1 MQGLPRRITQAV
13 LYEAI
18 AISCI
23 SPAIA
28 AIFKQDLVYSG
39 ALSAT
44 MSAIAM
50 LWNMIFNALFER
62 WEASRRQPTR
72 TLGRRI
78 LHATGFEGGLIF
90 ILVPVVA
97 GWLDISWLDA
107 FVVDIGLFA
116 FFFGYAFVFQWAFD
130 RVFDVP
136 AATKGN
142 EPNAHAPA
150 AIFGNCQPNRT
161 AAIRS
166 AKHATPPSA
175 AATIGEQPSR
185 RHDTTTTAP
194 SSAAL
199 A

>member
-1 MQGLPRRITQAV
+1 MQGLSRRITQAV

-23 SPAIA
+23 SPVIA
-28 AIFKQDLVYSG
+28 ALFKQGLVYSG

-62 WEASRRQPTR
+62 WEASRRQPAR

-90 ILVPVVA
+90 ILVPVVSW
-97 GWLDISWLDA
+97 WLDISWFDISWFDA

-116 FFFGYAFVFQWAFD
+116 FFFCYAFAFQWAFD

-136 AATKGN
+136 AATKG
-142 EPNAHAPA
+142 E
-150 AIFGNCQPNRT
+150 
-161 AAIRS
+161 
-166 AKHATPPSA
+166 
-175 AATIGEQPSR
+175 
-185 RHDTTTTAP
+185 
-194 SSAAL
+194 
-199 A
+199 

>member
-1 MQGLPRRITQAV
+1 VQGLPRRIVQAV

-62 WEASRRQPTR
+62 WEASRRQRTR
-72 TLGRRI
+72 TLARRV
-78 LHATGFEGGLIF
+78 LHACGFEGGLIF
-90 ILVPVVA
+90 ILVPVVSW
-97 GWLDISWLDA
+97 WLDISWFDA

-116 FFFGYAFVFQWAFD
+116 FFFCYAFVFQWAFD
-130 RVFDVP
+130 RVFGVP
-136 AATKGN
+136 AATN
-142 EPNAHAPA
+142 E
-150 AIFGNCQPNRT
+150 C
-161 AAIRS
+161 
-166 AKHATPPSA
+166 
-175 AATIGEQPSR
+175 
-185 RHDTTTTAP
+185 
-194 SSAAL
+194 
-199 A
+199 

>member
-1 MQGLPRRITQAV
+1 MQGLSRRITQAV

-23 SPAIA
+23 SPVIA
-28 AIFKQDLVYSG
+28 ALFGEGLVYSG

-62 WEASRRQPTR
+62 WEASRVQRTR

-78 LHATGFEGGLIF
+78 IHACGFEGGLIF
-90 ILVPVVA
+90 ILVPVVSW
-97 GWLDISWLDA
+97 WLDISWIDA

-116 FFFGYAFVFQWAFD
+116 FFFCYAFVFQWAFD

-136 AATKGN
+136 AATK
-142 EPNAHAPA
+142 EV
-150 AIFGNCQPNRT
+150 
-161 AAIRS
+161 
-166 AKHATPPSA
+166 
-175 AATIGEQPSR
+175 
-185 RHDTTTTAP
+185 
-194 SSAAL
+194 
-199 A
+199 